1 MSFIG
6 NDGIY
11 FVMALQNN
19 GIANIL
25 IKTSE
30 LPDSIT
36 ITDDMNLKDS
46 IRLLRAYGVIYLRRY
61 SNV

>member
-1 MSFIG
+1 
-6 NDGIY
+6 
-11 FVMALQNN
+11 MALQNN